1 MIIRLTVQ
9 DNDFTGMIRHYMDNF
24 MLYLRTYMPEFEK
37 FWESKEHTRNM
48 YKMEKEISRLMN
60 PNSDIVLTEKDKK
73 IIIERIKYTF
83 GVYVDNHF
91 DSETSEYLKN
101 NLAVKV
107 LTRMEDK
114 WENGEVYYWFQHA
127 DSYIVI

>member
-60 PNSDIVLTEKDKK
+60 PNSDISLTEKDKN

-83 GVYVDNHF
+83 GVYADNHF

-107 LTRMEDK
+107 LIRMEDK

-127 DSYIVI
+127 DSYIIL